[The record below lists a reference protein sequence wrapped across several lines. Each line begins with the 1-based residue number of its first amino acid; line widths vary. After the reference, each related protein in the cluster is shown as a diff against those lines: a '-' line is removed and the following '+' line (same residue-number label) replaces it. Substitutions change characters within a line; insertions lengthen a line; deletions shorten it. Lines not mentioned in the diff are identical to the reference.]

1 MEGEKGRREGVKTAF
16 LVCAKP
22 ADMVD
27 TVMMMVPLEYQETSL
42 CVWRRFH
49 PAQPLRWSELP
60 FLLQL

>member
-22 ADMVD
+22 ADMVE

-49 PAQPLRWSELP
+49 PAQPFRSELP
-60 FLLQL
+60 FILQL